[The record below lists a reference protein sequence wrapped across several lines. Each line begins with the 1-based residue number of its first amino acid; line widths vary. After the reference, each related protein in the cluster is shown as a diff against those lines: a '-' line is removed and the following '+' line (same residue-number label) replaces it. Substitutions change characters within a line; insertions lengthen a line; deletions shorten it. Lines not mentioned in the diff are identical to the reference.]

1 MLRRAFTKFKEQDIK
16 RQEEMVGE
24 LTTALNDLAKQVQL
38 ISELTYDLETN
49 GYDETDTKEL
59 ENVKSIQEALN
70 SIQPELVARE

>member
-16 RQEEMVGE
+16 RQEEMVRE

-38 ISELTYDLETN
+38 ISELTYHLETN
-49 GYDETDTKEL
+49 GYDEADTKEL
-59 ENVKSIQEALN
+59 ENVKSIQEVLN

>member
-1 MLRRAFTKFKEQDIK
+1 M
-16 RQEEMVGE
+16 
-24 LTTALNDLAKQVQL
+24 
-38 ISELTYDLETN
+38 SELTYHLETN